1 MDVLL
6 ISMVLLNLFH
16 HVMSCISWLLL
27 LLRML
32 ALPASLAAF
41 MLSSS
46 CYSHI
51 CAGLAPKNL
60 QHGSSNDFRSANF
73 IEIFI
78 DGLMAKEEWKPLD
91 SLKSIWSLFA
101 DFADW
106 GSAKDGMKGRERH
119 FRELT
124 TDFAWL
130 CFLTTMGLW
139 FTDLLVAQ
147 DASDPEVRDKIEK
160 VYWLASDSC
169 VTLVTLML
177 WNAMSIYDES
187 YMYMFVRYDVNVLSR
202 NMQAKQA

>member
-51 CAGLAPKNL
+51 CAGLAAKNP

-91 SLKSIWSLFA
+91 SLNSIWSLFA

-106 GSAKDGMKGRERH
+106 GSAKDGMKGRERP
-119 FRELT
+119 FQG
-124 TDFAWL
+124 TDNWL
-130 CFLTTMGLW
+130 CLTLLFDNHGTLIYWFVGCAGFERSWSQGQDREGLL
-139 FTDLLVAQ
+139 T
-147 DASDPEVRDKIEK
+147 R
-160 VYWLASDSC
+160 
-169 VTLVTLML
+169 
-177 WNAMSIYDES
+177 
-187 YMYMFVRYDVNVLSR
+187 
-202 NMQAKQA
+202 